1 MIEVLKN
8 LQELVKARHE
18 NAIVDSL
25 VSFVGFFL
33 IMIVGIL
40 VLVFLIKVLPWIIGK
55 SGTPIY
61 KLFSHPEE
69 DIEVEVYHH
78 IDKPLKKLEF

>member
-1 MIEVLKN
+1 MMEVLKN
-8 LQELVKARHE
+8 LQELVKTRHE

-40 VLVFLIKVLPWIIGK
+40 VLIFLIKVLPWLIGK

-61 KLFSHPEE
+61 KLFSHSEE
-69 DIEVEVYHH
+69 ENEIEVYHH
-78 IDKPLKKLEF
+78 IDRPLKKLDF